1 MSKHLKKVL
10 CKTNSSLTVKYN
22 NFDYLKVT
30 KKYFVLISRWLEP
43 LKQFQKEKKKH
54 ATEDFSFYLSILV
67 ADAEA
72 RTGDSLQRK
81 KQSFSNVSPRDMSL
95 R

>member
-1 MSKHLKKVL
+1 M
-10 CKTNSSLTVKYN
+10 T
-22 NFDYLKVT
+22 
-30 KKYFVLISRWLEP
+30 WA

-72 RTGDSLQRK
+72 RIGDALKLK
-81 KQSFSNVSPRDMSL
+81 KQS
-95 R
+95 